1 MDESDF
7 KVWALDIENNTF
19 EREHIGWYIR
29 TYCGG
34 IVLSRAIPS
43 TANIPFM
50 FPEYMP
56 DWMVKYYEESKRP
69 EDPKVSKEPQ
79 PLLDSLNEYIE
90 QLRGEIKAEDE
101 EDMLAHYRKRL
112 AECENLRLKAQ
123 LMIEHYED
131 EKQEQET
138 AGPSFQF

>member
-1 MDESDF
+1 MDEIGF

-19 EREHIGWYIR
+19 ERQHIGWYIR
-29 TYCGG
+29 TYCDG
-34 IVLSRAIPS
+34 INLSRIKSDIPYL
-43 TANIPFM
+43 FM
-50 FPEYMP
+50 EEIP
-56 DWMVKYYEESKRP
+56 DWMVGYYEENKRP
-69 EDPKVSKEPQ
+69 EAPKVSIEPQ

-112 AECENLRLKAQ
+112 AECENLRLKAK